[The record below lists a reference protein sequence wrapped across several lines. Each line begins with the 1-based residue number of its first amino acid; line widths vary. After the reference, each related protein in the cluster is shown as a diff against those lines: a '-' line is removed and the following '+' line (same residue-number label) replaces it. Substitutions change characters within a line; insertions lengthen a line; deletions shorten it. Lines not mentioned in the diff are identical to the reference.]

1 MAGEFLVQFWSAD
14 LTGPQLVGSFHFDES
29 AESFCDEQN
38 ERLAL
43 WHPVTRRLLLRDLSL
58 NPYQQT
64 QTHDRPTTRD
74 RHDCVAVDQ

>member
-43 WHPVTRRLLLRDLSL
+43 SGIPSH
-58 NPYQQT
+58 
-64 QTHDRPTTRD
+64 
-74 RHDCVAVDQ
+74 VAYYFVIYP

>member
-1 MAGEFLVQFWSAD
+1 MDEFLVQFWSAD

-43 WHPVTRRLLLRDLSL
+43 SGIPSH
-58 NPYQQT
+58 
-64 QTHDRPTTRD
+64 
-74 RHDCVAVDQ
+74 VAYYFVIYP